1 MTRINADH
9 IACDRGGRRVFS
21 DVSFT
26 CLDGEWVELRGA
38 NGAGKSTLLRCLAG
52 LGEISDGTLAIHGTL
67 HYVGHL
73 DAIKPALTVRENLA
87 FWQDFWNEGN
97 VDVALKAFKLEALA
111 DDPASYLSQG
121 QKRRLAL
128 SRLVLAKRNIWL
140 LDEPNAGLDTAS
152 LARLEQVIATHLAA
166 GGMVIAALH
175 AQLGLSPA
183 RTIDLAAA

>member
-21 DVSFT
+21 GVNFT

-38 NGAGKSTLLRCLAG
+38 NGTGKSTLLRCLAG
-52 LGEISDGTLAIHGTL
+52 LGEISAGKLAIHGTL

-73 DAIKPALTVRENLA
+73 DAIKPALTVRENLV
-87 FWQDFWNEGN
+87 FWRDFWNEGN

-121 QKRRLAL
+121 QRRRLAL

-140 LDEPNAGLDTAS
+140 LDEPNAGLDAAS
-152 LARLEQVIATHLAA
+152 LAQLEHVIETHLSA
-166 GGMVIAALH
+166 GGLVIAALH
-175 AQLGLSPA
+175 AKLGLPAA
-183 RTIDLAAA
+183 RTIDLAPS